1 MRYYTALSWGYS
13 LLLLFFFTESPL
25 TPARNRKSLRRTGSD
40 SPTTMLKTI
49 NEIPTID
56 IGGSPLD
63 EQFEHLE
70 EPDPLKSEEGSSS
83 SLRSGESGI
92 DVTDGFFSF
101 GKKQHSNSS
110 SSSSSGRGGLQN
122 GNRSPG
128 MGMEQQMTSTPRD
141 PKSKS
146 KLGFSSQSPSPSK
159 DSDSLT
165 RSAEWMHCEL
175 ISLASFLASSP
186 GPFPVFSVG

>member
-101 GKKQHSNSS
+101 ERNNTATVVVVVVVGEVVCRMGIGHLEWEWNS
-110 SSSSSGRGGLQN
+110 R
-122 GNRSPG
+122 
-128 MGMEQQMTSTPRD
+128 
-141 PKSKS
+141 
-146 KLGFSSQSPSPSK
+146 
-159 DSDSLT
+159 
-165 RSAEWMHCEL
+165 
-175 ISLASFLASSP
+175 
-186 GPFPVFSVG
+186 